1 MMVLSLEKLV
11 LKMCGIQVVKVMV
24 TYASEDCQCVAPS
37 PRVASRRPS
46 SPRTLRL
53 PTAPPDII
61 NKCASLTTIKLG
73 VLMVNRANK
82 HITNNKCTGFCL

>member
-37 PRVASRRPS
+37 PRVAPE
-46 SPRTLRL
+46 SPRVATHAA
-53 PTAPPDII
+53 APHS
-61 NKCASLTTIKLG
+61 A
-73 VLMVNRANK
+73 A
-82 HITNNKCTGFCL
+82 